1 MTDLF
6 DYELSNQ
13 PGWVSS
19 RLRFQDDS
27 GMRYLL
33 VNEQVIYTYDLE
45 DRNAARHV
53 WVQVFQNKFA
63 NQTQIAKATGIG
75 YRTIHGWVKTY
86 RTQGMAG
93 LVESPR
99 SGRPPETDQTK
110 RRLILQYRANG
121 NTVLEIAR
129 KTNLSVS
136 TVNRVLGRSGKSD
149 NRELALNPTPK
160 KDVGQETPPQ
170 DPQAPEDSIIVAEV
184 DNPVEAPA
192 QSPMASDNPL
202 DRSLDR
208 MAAMFGLLEDAKP
221 IFAAGSNLPWV
232 GGFMA
237 IALLSGDPLLPTA
250 GKVFGKVLGSAFYG
264 LRTVMVT
271 VVMMALLRI
280 KRPENLREH
289 EACGLGRILGLD
301 RICEVKTLR
310 RKFHILSG
318 QNKADTFLEQLG
330 KARVKD
336 LEQPPEVLY
345 IDGHVCVY
353 TGKSL
358 IGQIHAARK
367 NCVTKGTTQNWVNLP
382 GQQPLFFLT
391 SEFNEGLVSALPA
404 VIEKAKEVCEVKH
417 FTLVFDRG
425 GFCGELFETLLE
437 QGHNIITYRRGKSE
451 DWPIERFEPTE
462 TTIGKKTYPRAPA
475 EALVKLPVY
484 QEVAAKSGV
493 LRRQKSGRTIT
504 MKEIRILREDGGQT
518 VVLTGPG
525 NKAEL
530 TEICDTLFKRWG
542 AQENIFKYLLSEF
555 ALDATTEYGDV
566 ALSEN
571 ITHPNPQYVKV
582 QKQIKKLKT
591 QVGKLLAKLKMPLAG
606 KEEEQPEIQ
615 KKIKKWQK
623 SKTGVK
629 ALDLS
634 GKIEKLQEKLPA
646 MTPRCPA
653 HESGLRR
660 LKSENRTLTTT
671 LKLTA
676 YHIET
681 KLLEM
686 IRPHYKQH
694 AKEGRKV
701 IASALRSHGSIRLES
716 GRIIIG
722 LEKQSSPARTRAI
735 GKLCAQLNELK
746 AIYPGTDL
754 RIVFEG
760 RL

>member
-1 MTDLF
+1 MADLF
-6 DYELSNQ
+6 DYEIINQ

-19 RLRFQDDS
+19 RLRFQDNS
-27 GMRYLL
+27 GTRYLL
-33 VNEQVIYTYDLE
+33 VNEQVIYTYDLD
-45 DRNAARHV
+45 DRFAARHV
-53 WVQVFQNKFA
+53 WVQAFQSNFA
-63 NQTQIAKATGIG
+63 NQAQIAKATGIG
-75 YRTIHGWVKTY
+75 YRTIHGWVKNY
-86 RTQGMAG
+86 RTQGLAG
-93 LVESPR
+93 LVDSPR
-99 SGRPPETDQTK
+99 SGRPPKTDQTK
-110 RRLILQYRANG
+110 QRLILQYRENG
-121 NTVLEIAR
+121 NTILEIAR

-136 TVNRVLGRSGKSD
+136 TINRVLGRLGKPE
-149 NRELALNPTPK
+149 NLELALNPSQQ
-160 KDVGQETPPQ
+160 KDVQQETPSQ
-170 DPQAPEDSIIVAEV
+170 CPQAPEVPVKAPEV
-184 DNPVEAPA
+184 DSPVEPPA
-192 QSPMASDNPL
+192 QSPIVLDNPL

-208 MAAMFGLLEDAKP
+208 MSAMLGLLEDAKP

-232 GGFMA
+232 GAFMA
-237 IALLSGDPLLPTA
+237 IALLSSDPLLPTA
-250 GKVFGKVLGSAFYG
+250 KKVFGKVLGSAFYG

-289 EACGLGRILGLD
+289 EACGLGRVLGLD

-310 RKFHILSG
+310 RKFHLLSG
-318 QNKADTFLEQLG
+318 QNKANTFLEQLG

-336 LEQPPEVLY
+336 LEQSPEVLY

-367 NCVTKGTTQNWVNLP
+367 KCVTKGTTQNWVNLP

-404 VIEKAKEVCEVKH
+404 VIKKAKEVCEVKH

-425 GFCGELFETLLE
+425 GFCGELFEMLLD
-437 QGHNIITYRRGKSE
+437 QGHNIITYRRGKSD
-451 DWPIERFEPTE
+451 DWPIERFELTE

-475 EALVKLPVY
+475 QELVELPIY
-484 QEVAAKSGV
+484 KEVTAKSGV
-493 LRRQKSGRTIT
+493 LRRQKTGRTIT
-504 MKEIRILREDGGQT
+504 MKEIRVLREDGGQT
-518 VVLTGPG
+518 VVLTSPK
-525 NKAEL
+525 NNEKL
-530 TEICDTLFKRWG
+530 TEVCDTLFKRWG

-566 ALSEN
+566 ALSED
-571 ITHPNPQYVKV
+571 ITHPNPVYIKV

-606 KEEEQPEIQ
+606 KEEEQPKIR
-615 KKIKKWQK
+615 KKLKKWQK
-623 SKTGVK
+623 SKTGLK
-629 ALDLS
+629 AQELS
-634 GKIEKLQEKLPA
+634 ETIEKLQEKLHT

-660 LKSENRTLTTT
+660 LKSENRTITTT

-686 IRPHYKQH
+686 IRPYYKQH

-701 IASALRSHGSIRLES
+701 VASALRSHGSIRLEP
-716 GRIIIG
+716 GKIIIS
-722 LEKQSSPARTRAI
+722 LDKQSSPSRTKAI
-735 GKLCAQLNELK
+735 GKLCARLNEFE
-746 AIYPGTDL
+746 AIYPGTNL
-754 RIVFEG
+754 RIVFEN
-760 RL
+760 RF